1 MISLLTDHLLSLI
14 IAVPFIG
21 MIVLAFLSERKWVL
35 SVTLAIT
42 LLNAALAFYLW
53 NQFSLVEPGMQ
64 FVERME
70 WMPTFGIEYAVGV
83 RPGL

>member
-1 MISLLTDHLLSLI
+1 MVGCSTGFFLLDRGINIAMISLLTDHLLSLI

-42 LLNAALAFYLW
+42 LINAALAF
-53 NQFSLVEPGMQ
+53 
-64 FVERME
+64 
-70 WMPTFGIEYAVGV
+70 
-83 RPGL
+83 